1 MYGTFYFEG
10 KNYHRLEV
18 PKFDTLE
25 QALSYRNS
33 RRKSW
38 RVVKIYKRFWVV
50 PPAIANHMKND
61 GFNVLN
67 K

>member
-1 MYGTFYFEG
+1 MTLSFFEPNR
-10 KNYHRLEV
+10 NYQLLQV

-25 QALSYRNS
+25 EALSYRNS

-38 RVVKIYKRFWVV
+38 RVVVIYKRFWLV
-50 PPAIANHMKND
+50 PPGLANHMKND
-61 GFNVLN
+61 GFNVLT